1 MLRTAVPFEGPDA
14 CAIIGNG
21 SIVVAEF
28 VGRRVQL
35 LSRSGRLLQVFKG
48 HTSGSNGGNRA
59 ALERRALCLTPAR
72 VPARQATMEC
82 ISGWAKV
89 LLIFSVLEQAGSSL
103 PFCQLSGVVAGDGH
117 VFVSDFD
124 HDLIHVFEVVR
135 LECTLLERG
144 VAA

>member
-35 LSRSGRLLQVFKG
+35 LSRSGRLLQVFTG

-59 ALERRALCLTPAR
+59 ALLRGVLCASP
-72 VPARQATMEC
+72 
-82 ISGWAKV
+82 
-89 LLIFSVLEQAGSSL
+89 L
-103 PFCQLSGVVAGDGH
+103 PGCQLGTGDHG
-117 VFVSDFD
+117 
-124 HDLIHVFEVVR
+124 
-135 LECTLLERG
+135 
-144 VAA
+144 

>member
-1 MLRTAVPFEGPDA
+1 VLRTAVPFEGPDA

-72 VPARQATMEC
+72 VPAIGTGDHGVHFRLGQSA
-82 ISGWAKV
+82 SH
-89 LLIFSVLEQAGSSL
+89 IFGFGAS
-103 PFCQLSGVVAGDGH
+103 
-117 VFVSDFD
+117 
-124 HDLIHVFEVVR
+124 R
-135 LECTLLERG
+135 
-144 VAA
+144 